1 MGVNRV
7 FLPQEALDTWLTEG
21 RVDVEGETMTLK
33 PEGQQFQLKSALH
46 FVSEVSGAEDEAK
59 LIGRVKDLEQVAELG
74 GEHYADSVLLGE
86 NAYQVV
92 EGFVGE
98 PVVTPEA
105 FATGSDLAAATR
117 AAVGED
123 EPEDELEAITRFFLG
138 G

>member
-33 PEGQQFQLKSALH
+33 PEGQRFLLKSALH
-46 FVSEVSGAEDEAK
+46 FVDEVGGGEDEAA
-59 LIGRVKDLEQVAELG
+59 LIGRVKDLNQVTELG

-86 NAYQVV
+86 CAYQVI

-98 PVVTPEA
+98 PIVEEEA

-117 AAVGED
+117 AAVGD
-123 EPEDELEAITRFFLG
+123 TEPEDELEALTRFFLS
-138 G
+138 